1 MKTSKELFENLTLP
15 SKKWQHYF
23 DIYDK
28 HLNRFRGKNPVI
40 LEIGIDRGGSL
51 ELWHKMFENPT
62 IYAVDANPEVNNIK
76 FDFDVNIE
84 LGDQGDLNFWQRYI
98 ENKPKFDII
107 IDDGGHNMHQQIN
120 SLISLFPQLN
130 LNGVYLVEDTHT
142 SYVKAYGGGFQKQ
155 DSFIEIV
162 KTFIDM
168 INVEFIVD
176 IDPPEHVAKTFF
188 NLTNISFYN
197 SVVVMEKTV
206 RPKIL
211 PAEVNFAKTDS

>member
-1 MKTSKELFENLTLP
+1 MITSKEIFENLKLP

-28 HLNRFRGKNPVI
+28 HFNRFRGKNPVI

-51 ELWHKMFENPT
+51 ELWHKMFKNPT
-62 IYAVDANPEVNNIK
+62 IYAVDANPEVKDIK

-84 LGDQGDLNFWQRYI
+84 LGDQGDLNFWQQYTQ
-98 ENKPKFDII
+98 NKPKFDII
-107 IDDGGHNMHQQIN
+107 IDDGGHNMHQQVN
-120 SLISLFPQLN
+120 SLISLFPHLN

-211 PAEVNFAKTDS
+211 PAEVNFAKSNS